1 MTILK
6 CCVIDDEPLA
16 SQLIAS
22 YIEKTP
28 FMQLVGSYSS
38 AQDAIKTILDNQI
51 DVVFLDIE
59 MPQLNGIEFAKIIPQ
74 STRIIFTTA
83 YDRYAIQGFKVDA
96 LDYLLKPVSYE
107 DFFGAATK
115 AQRWVDIHRNS
126 INKDFFND
134 CIIVKS
140 EYRLVQIPTADIL
153 FIEGLKDYVRI
164 YTVDEQKSIMTLMN
178 MKTLEQSLP
187 SSFLRVHRSFIVNTN
202 RIKII
207 ERNRI
212 VFGNKYIP
220 ISDTYKQAFTDYIS
234 SHLISQSP
242 SNDWKD
248 EN

>member
-28 FMQLVGSYSS
+28 FMQLVGTYSS

-74 STRIIFTTA
+74 TTRIIFTTA

-115 AQRWVDIHRNS
+115 AQRWVESHKNNTTKAPS
-126 INKDFFND
+126 ND
-134 CIIVKS
+134 YIIVKS

-153 FIEGLKDYVRI
+153 YIEGLKDYVRI
-164 YTVDEQKSIMTLMN
+164 YTIDDQKSIMTLMN

-220 ISDTYKQAFTDYIS
+220 ISDTYKQAFSDYIS
-234 SHLISQSP
+234 SHLLSQSTT
-242 SNDWKD
+242 NDWK
-248 EN
+248 EEI

>member
-16 SQLIAS
+16 NQLIAS

-28 FMQLVGSYSS
+28 FMQLVGTYSS
-38 AQDAIKTILDNQI
+38 AQEAIKTILDNDI

-115 AQRWVDIHRNS
+115 AQRWVDFLKNG
-126 INKDFFND
+126 INKSPAND

-234 SHLISQSP
+234 SHLLSQSP
-242 SNDWKD
+242 LDSN
-248 EN
+248 ER